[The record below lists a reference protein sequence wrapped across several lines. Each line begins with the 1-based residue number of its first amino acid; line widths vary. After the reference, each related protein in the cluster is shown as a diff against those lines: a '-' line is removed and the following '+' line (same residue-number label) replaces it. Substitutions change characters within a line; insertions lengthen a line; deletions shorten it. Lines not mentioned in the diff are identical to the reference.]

1 MAEDE
6 KLLSMEELAA
16 RLGVSTQAV
25 RQAMREDDLPG
36 RKIGSKWFFA
46 WSEIVYW
53 IGRGTW
59 ASEKGRR
66 AAGHAE
72 AEQAGD

>member
-1 MAEDE
+1 MADYEE
-6 KLLSMEELAA
+6 LLSMDELAA
-16 RLGVSTQAV
+16 RLGVTTQAV

-36 RKIGSKWFFA
+36 RKVGSRWFFA
-46 WSEIVYW
+46 WSEIIYW

-66 AAGHAE
+66 AGGHGEAGQE
-72 AEQAGD
+72 